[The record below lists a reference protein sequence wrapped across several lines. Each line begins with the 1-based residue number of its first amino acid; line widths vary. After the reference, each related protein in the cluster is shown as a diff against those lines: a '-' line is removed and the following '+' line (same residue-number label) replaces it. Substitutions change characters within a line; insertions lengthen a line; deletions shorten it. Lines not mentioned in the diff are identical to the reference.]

1 MQRRKKVNGNLN
13 FDYYISE
20 NLKVIKILWWSS
32 SSCSCKYNFCF
43 YRKDEKIMQY
53 VIDNFYNIVTGIAS
67 AVTILD
73 YSIKMINYFTNKKQN

>member
-1 MQRRKKVNGNLN
+1 
-13 FDYYISE
+13 
-20 NLKVIKILWWSS
+20 
-32 SSCSCKYNFCF
+32 
-43 YRKDEKIMQY
+43 MQY